1 MSLPLLADFPAI
13 LLPLITRAQQTFRT
27 ALADLSAE
35 ALASFEA
42 WPESRRLAFDRVCA
56 ASDFVTEQICRDPR
70 MLLDM
75 ADAGELERSFSA
87 GELRGQIANAL
98 GTATTDD
105 ELGRNLRR
113 QRMRHQVRIIWRDL
127 TRQADLIETCRD
139 LSDMADACIDL
150 ACHWLHERLCQ
161 QFGTPTGRR
170 TGLPQQMVILGMG
183 KLGAVELNLSSDIDL
198 IFGYPEGGETVGV
211 KRPLDNQEFFIRLG
225 QRLIKA
231 LDPVTVDGFVF
242 RVDMR
247 LRPYGSSGALVLSF
261 NALEQYYQDQGR
273 DWERYAMIKA
283 RVVGGDQKAGAELL
297 EMLRPFVYR
306 RYLDFSAIEALR
318 TMKQLIQQEVKR
330 KGMAENIKLGA
341 GGIREVEFIAQ
352 AFQLIHG
359 GRDLSLQ
366 QRPLFKVLKTLEGQ
380 GYLPGAVTE
389 ELREGYEFLRYTE
402 HAIQAIADRQTQML
416 PDNEQD
422 QARIALMMGFSDW
435 ASFHERLMYWRG
447 RVSWHFRQVIA
458 DPDSDPDEEQEDDS
472 DVIVG
477 GEWLPL
483 WEESQDEEAA
493 SRQLSQ
499 AGFVNAETAIRHL
512 ANLRSSPHLRSMQ
525 RLSRERLDAFIPRLL
540 AQAVEH
546 AKPDLVLE
554 RVLPLVEAVARRSA
568 YLVLLTENPDAL
580 RRLLTLCAASPWIAE
595 QIARFPL
602 LLDELL
608 NEGRLFNPPLAPELA
623 AELRERL
630 IRIPEDDLEQQM
642 EALRHFKLAHSLR
655 VAASEIT
662 GSLPLMKVSD
672 YLTWLAEAIL
682 EQVLALAWR
691 HSVARHG
698 TPSRPDGTLCD
709 PGFVI
714 VGYGKVGGIELG
726 HGSDLDLVFIHDGD
740 PQTET
745 DGARPIDSAQFFT
758 RLGQRII
765 HLLTTQT
772 NSGQLYDVDM
782 RLRPSGASGLLV
794 SSLGAFARY
803 QDKEAWTWE
812 HQALVRARVLTGSPD
827 LGREVEKV
835 RADVLGRERD
845 LDKLRAEVSEM
856 RAKMRDNLGSRLTAA
871 GRGANAFESS
881 MPFDLKQD
889 AGGIVD
895 IEFMVQ
901 YAALAWSREHPG
913 LLQYTDNI
921 RILEGLEEA
930 GLLPDA
936 DASLLRE
943 AYKAYRS
950 AAHRQALQK
959 QAGVV
964 SGDQFHCERREVMRI
979 WAQMG
984 LS

>member
-1 MSLPLLADFPAI
+1 MTLPVLAELPAI
-13 LLPLITRAQQTFRT
+13 LLPLVTRSEQSFRT
-27 ALADLSAE
+27 AVAALEDDLGFSN
-35 ALASFEA
+35 
-42 WPESRRLAFDRVCA
+42 WTPERWAQFARVSA
-56 ASDFVTEQICRDPR
+56 ASDFVIEQSVRDPL
-70 MLLDM
+70 MLLSLVQS
-75 ADAGELERSFSA
+75 GELDRPFA
-87 GELRGQIANAL
+87 PGELCAQIAAAVN
-98 GTATTDD
+98 TAQSED
-105 ELGRNLRR
+105 ELGRVLRR
-113 QRMRHQVRIIWRDL
+113 QRARHQVRIIWRDL
-127 TRQADLIETCRD
+127 NRQADLVQTCRD
-139 LSDMADACIDL
+139 LSDMADATIDQ
-150 ACHWLHERLCQ
+150 AYQWLYSRHCQ

-170 TGLPQQMVILGMG
+170 SGLPQQMVILGMG

-198 IFGYPEGGETVGV
+198 IFAYPEGGETVGV
-211 KRPLDNQEFFIRLG
+211 KRALDNQEFFIRLG

-231 LDPVTVDGFVF
+231 LDPMTVDGFVF

-283 RVVGGDQKAGAELL
+283 RVVAGDQTAGAQLL
-297 EMLRPFVYR
+297 DMLRPFVYR

-318 TMKQLIQQEVKR
+318 TMKQLIQQEVRR
-330 KGMAENIKLGA
+330 KGMADNIKLGS

-366 QRPLFKVLKTLEGQ
+366 QRPLLKVLSTLEGQ
-380 GYLPGAVTE
+380 GYLPPAVIS

-416 PDNEQD
+416 PDGAQD
-422 QARIALMMGFSDW
+422 QARIAFMLGFADW
-435 ASFHERLMYWRG
+435 HAFHEKLMFWRG
-447 RVSWHFRQVIA
+447 RVAWHFAQVIA
-458 DPDSDPDEEQEDDS
+458 DPDEEEGADCE
-472 DVIVG
+472 VVVG

-483 WEESQDEEAA
+483 WEEAQDEEAA
-493 SRQLSQ
+493 CRQLEEG
-499 AGFVNAETAIRHL
+499 GFADATKALKAL
-512 ANLRSSPHLRSMQ
+512 ASLRGSPQLRAMQ
-525 RLSRERLDAFIPRLL
+525 RLGRERLDAFIPRLL

-546 AKPDLVLE
+546 DNPDLVLE

-568 YLVLLTENPDAL
+568 YLVLLTENPGAL

-595 QIARFPL
+595 QITRFPL

-608 NEGRLFNPPLAPELA
+608 NEGRLFKPPLAPELA

-630 IRIPEDDLEQQM
+630 TRIPEDDLEQQM
-642 EALRHFKLAHSLR
+642 EALRHFKLAHRLR
-655 VAASEIT
+655 VAASEIA

-691 HSVARHG
+691 QTVAKYG
-698 TPSRPDGTLCD
+698 TPLRTDGSLCD
-709 PGFVI
+709 PGFII
-714 VGYGKVGGIELG
+714 VGYGKVGGLELG

-740 PQTET
+740 PQAET
-745 DGARPIDSAQFFT
+745 DGPKPIDGAQFFT

-765 HLLTTQT
+765 HLLTAQT
-772 NSGQLYDVDM
+772 NSGQLYEVDM

-794 SSLGAFARY
+794 SSLGAFERY
-803 QDKEAWTWE
+803 QENEAWTWE
-812 HQALVRARVLTGSPD
+812 HQALVRARVLVGSQD
-827 LGREVEKV
+827 VGQAFEKV
-835 RADVLGRERD
+835 RAQVLGKARD
-845 LDKLRAEVSEM
+845 LAKLQQEVSEM
-856 RAKMRDNLGSRLTAA
+856 RAKMRDNLGSKSTAA
-871 GRGANAFESS
+871 GTAVNAFEATA
-881 MPFDLKQD
+881 PFDLKQD

-901 YAALAWSREHPG
+901 YAALAWSHSHPP
-913 LLQYTDNI
+913 LLRWTDNI
-921 RILEGLEEA
+921 RILEELEHEGLMPAE
-930 GLLPDA
+930 

-959 QAGVV
+959 DAGVIA
-964 SGDQFHCERREVMRI
+964 GDQFVEERRQVLRI
-979 WAQMG
+979 WKELG

>member
-27 ALADLSAE
+27 ALADLSVD

-75 ADAGELERSFSA
+75 ADLGELERSFSA
-87 GELRGQIANAL
+87 GELRGQIADAL
-98 GTATTDD
+98 STATTDD

-380 GYLPGAVTE
+380 GYLPSAVTE

-458 DPDSDPDEEQEDDS
+458 DPDSDPDDEQEDDS
-472 DVIVG
+472 EVIVG

-499 AGFVNAETAIRHL
+499 AGFVNAETAIKHL

-672 YLTWLAEAIL
+672 YLTWLAGAIL

-803 QDKEAWTWE
+803 QDREAWTWE

-827 LGREVEKV
+827 VGREVEKV